1 MTGRKRFLDA
11 AASPPEAPLPV
22 PAVLTAATLGIDERG
37 TRRSAPRPGITDSSP
52 AIARARDALRGI
64 GPGADHFDTPQH
76 ENEPQRGEK
85 TLHAVAGCRP
95 AQKAVAGERCHSPVT
110 CRRDSSM
117 TAAAMAKANPDAM
130 PQTHVGVP
138 GLGRPSAG
146 RQTAVAAPGQ
156 QVDASGEEHG

>member
-1 MTGRKRFLDA
+1 VSQTRQDLFVPPLFPDSTREGDGRPMTGRKRFLDA

-95 AQKAVAGERCHSPVT
+95 AQKAVAGSVVIPR
-110 CRRDSSM
+110 
-117 TAAAMAKANPDAM
+117 
-130 PQTHVGVP
+130 
-138 GLGRPSAG
+138 
-146 RQTAVAAPGQ
+146 
-156 QVDASGEEHG
+156 